1 MKYKFFKQITHY
13 IEIYIKDEP
22 IILKYYGSFNIN
34 EKDILK
40 LLVNHTLHIKYFSD
54 QPIEIIFYTRSDDN
68 TNLMTPFFHI
78 GNDNHISN
86 LLNNYGT
93 EDKDIIKKVY
103 KYLIKNENN
112 LLNN

>member
-1 MKYKFFKQITHY
+1 MKYRFFKQITHY
-13 IEIYIKDEP
+13 IEIYIKDKP
-22 IILKYYGSFNIN
+22 IILKHYESFNIT
-34 EKDILK
+34 EKDILNA
-40 LLVNHTLHIKYFSD
+40 LINHTLRIQYFSD
-54 QPIEIIFYTRSDDN
+54 HPIEIIFYTKSDDN
-68 TNLMTPFFHI
+68 ANLLIPFFHI

-86 LLNNYGT
+86 LLNNDGT